1 MISVESRGHVWQEAR
16 MNTLK
21 SKDGTTIAFDKE
33 GGGPAVILVDGAM
46 TSRSDGSKPEL
57 ARLLAEHLTVY
68 TYDRRG
74 RGESGDTQPYAV
86 EREIED
92 IDALISEAGGPA
104 FIFGHSSGA
113 ILALDATLQLGEKIK
128 KLAMYEAPCND
139 SSEAKLAWRAYIEK
153 LTELLAAGRKG
164 DAIALFM
171 RYVGTPDEQI

>member
-1 MISVESRGHVWQEAR
+1 MISVESRGRVWQEAR

-21 SKDGTTIAFDKE
+21 SKDGTTIAFDKA

-74 RGESGDTQPYAV
+74 RGDSADTKPYAL

-92 IDALISEAGGPA
+92 IAALLSQAGG
-104 FIFGHSSGA
+104 
-113 ILALDATLQLGEKIK
+113 
-128 KLAMYEAPCND
+128 AP
-139 SSEAKLAWRAYIEK
+139 
-153 LTELLAAGRKG
+153 LLCRH
-164 DAIALFM
+164 
-171 RYVGTPDEQI
+171 PP